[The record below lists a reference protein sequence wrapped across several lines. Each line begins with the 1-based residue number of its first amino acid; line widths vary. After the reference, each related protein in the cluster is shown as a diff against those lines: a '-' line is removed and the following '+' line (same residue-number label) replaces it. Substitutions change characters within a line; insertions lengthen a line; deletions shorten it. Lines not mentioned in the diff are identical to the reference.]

1 MGDLEKW
8 RQKQLLIRV
17 TEEIVEVGFAFTGR
31 MRASW
36 SELIQCAIE

>member
-1 MGDLEKW
+1 MGGLEKW

-31 MRASW
+31 IRERW
-36 SELIQCAIE
+36 SELIQGAME